1 MYNTYARTHRMRE
14 HRCQDSTSRKSLNI
28 CTWSSASYTVIEKL
42 LYIIKGHMQVII
54 GLLSETWGLLLY
66 EELYIHYTKLS
77 FTYSRK
83 HTFYFVCLAQGTPS
97 FFFYLVWLVGPL
109 NSWPPGRR
117 PLSVGLHISHHAPN
131 KYDRE
136 RKLLWWM
143 RLVMMQDIRSDW
155 GDALDDKKDWNES
168 FKPSSGSLILTIGTF
183 SWQRCWQQSI
193 SFNRLEVSTFFIL
206 YISIK

>member
-1 MYNTYARTHRMRE
+1 MKNCISITRNCHSHIHESTHFI
-14 HRCQDSTSRKSLNI
+14 LF
-28 CTWSSASYTVIEKL
+28 AL
-42 LYIIKGHMQVII
+42 LKVH
-54 GLLSETWGLLLY
+54 L
-66 EELYIHYTKLS
+66 
-77 FTYSRK
+77 R
-83 HTFYFVCLAQGTPS
+83 

-168 FKPSSGSLILTIGTF
+168 FKPSSGSLILTIDTF

-206 YISIK
+206 YFSIK